1 MLKMKIKLGTYLVLP
16 RTWYS
21 LGKWRG
27 GRRERGKGDEEEGR
41 ERRRREG
48 RGGGGRRRG
57 GEDERGERNGGG
69 RGEGRRGEEKGRGR
83 EYSLAEATTAPPP
96 HMSCSIGVTKAV
108 VELGM
113 RLVHVVYRYTPF

>member
-1 MLKMKIKLGTYLVLP
+1 MG
-16 RTWYS
+16 
-21 LGKWRG
+21 
-27 GRRERGKGDEEEGR
+27 GKGR
-41 ERRRREG
+41 TREG
-48 RGGGGRRRG
+48 RGM
-57 GEDERGERNGGG
+57 EGG

-96 HMSCSIGVTKAV
+96 RMSCSIGVTKAV